1 MSYSTLKAR
10 ADCTRVCCRRKLS
23 ACASLICTIVFYSLL
38 FFGYRCSA
46 RGESNAQGD
55 RLAIGGCFVELAAS
69 QRQQASG
76 GRAVILAGGGIVE
89 HVSAL
94 GHIVTGQNEHSAHV
108 GDTEQLAFAEGGGA
122 ISGRCAVHING
133 AQSDTGETTAISQ
146 RDINHFSRALHYGN
160 TASKLSTRETSPG
173 VVLFHVSPSAD
184 YAPGHCG
191 TCRNESHD

>member
-89 HVSAL
+89 NVSAL
-94 GHIVTGQNEHSAHV
+94 GHIATRQDEQRRHGGEPGQI
-108 GDTEQLAFAEGGGA
+108 AF
-122 ISGRCAVHING
+122 
-133 AQSDTGETTAISQ
+133 GE
-146 RDINHFSRALHYGN
+146 R
-160 TASKLSTRETSPG
+160 
-173 VVLFHVSPSAD
+173 
-184 YAPGHCG
+184 
-191 TCRNESHD
+191 

>member
-1 MSYSTLKAR
+1 MSYSTLNAR

-76 GRAVILAGGGIVE
+76 RRAVILAGGGLIE
-89 HVSAL
+89 HACAL
-94 GHIVTGQNEHSAHV
+94 GHVVTGQNEY
-108 GDTEQLAFAEGGGA
+108 G
-122 ISGRCAVHING
+122 
-133 AQSDTGETTAISQ
+133 SD
-146 RDINHFSRALHYGN
+146 R
-160 TASKLSTRETSPG
+160 KSTRLNSS
-173 VVLFHVSPSAD
+173 HVKIS
-184 YAPGHCG
+184 YAV
-191 TCRNESHD
+191 